1 MHVFKKGMYD
11 GYYSVPLSSFGKY
24 NINSCSWNVLFY
36 DSDCRM
42 VLNKCLRLTHDI
54 HLLMLVSSVKSFGR
68 YCIFMTQV
76 FRVPDKWKEFFKSL
90 IFEIYKLGVDSIP
103 LVIIISL
110 FIGAV
115 ICIQMVLNITSPMI
129 PAYSTG
135 MATREILVLEFSS
148 SMMCLILAGKVGSN
162 ISSEIGTM
170 RVTEQ
175 IDALEIMGL
184 NSANFIVLPKIV
196 GFVLFVPVLCILSM
210 FMGLVGGWFIARFTD
225 MVSVENY
232 IYGIQSFFVPWN
244 VYYSI
249 IKTVVFGFIITSV
262 SSYYGYYVK
271 GGSLEVGKAST
282 NAVVSSSIIILLADV
297 ILTKLLL
304 Q

>member
-1 MHVFKKGMYD
+1 M
-11 GYYSVPLSSFGKY
+11 
-24 NINSCSWNVLFY
+24 I
-36 DSDCRM
+36 
-42 VLNKCLRLTHDI
+42 
-54 HLLMLVSSVKSFGR
+54 VSSVKSFGR
-68 YCIFMTQV
+68 YCMFVTQV
-76 FRVPDKWKEFFKSL
+76 FRIPDKWREFFKSL

-115 ICIQMVLNITSPMI
+115 ICIQMTINITSPMI
-129 PAYSTG
+129 PRYATG

-148 SMMCLILAGKVGSN
+148 TMMCLILAGKVGSN
-162 ISSEIGTM
+162 IASEIGTM

-184 NSANFIVLPKIV
+184 NSANFIVLPKII
-196 GFVLFVPVLCILSM
+196 GFLLFVPVLCVLSM
-210 FMGLVGGWFIARFTD
+210 FMGLIGGWFIARFTD
-225 MVSVENY
+225 MISVENY
-232 IYGIQSFFVPWN
+232 VYGIQSFFVPWN

-249 IKTVVFGFIITSV
+249 IKTAVFAYIITSV
-262 SSYYGYYVK
+262 AAYYGYYVK
-271 GGSLEVGKAST
+271 GGALEVGKAST

>member
-1 MHVFKKGMYD
+1 M
-11 GYYSVPLSSFGKY
+11 
-24 NINSCSWNVLFY
+24 
-36 DSDCRM
+36 
-42 VLNKCLRLTHDI
+42 
-54 HLLMLVSSVKSFGR
+54 
-68 YCIFMTQV
+68 FMTQV
-76 FRVPDKWKEFFKSL
+76 FRVPDKMREFFKNL

-115 ICIQMVLNITSPMI
+115 ICIQMTINITSPMI

-148 SMMCLILAGKVGSN
+148 TMMCLILAGKVGSN
-162 ISSEIGTM
+162 IASEIGTM

-210 FMGLVGGWFIARFTD
+210 FVGLVGGALVAQFTD
-225 MVSVENY
+225 MLTLENY

-249 IKTVVFGFIITSV
+249 IKTVVFAFIV
-262 SSYYGYYVK
+262 SSVAAYYGFYVK
-271 GGSLEVGKAST
+271 GGALEVGKAST
-282 NAVVSSSIIILLADV
+282 NAVVSSSILILLSDV
-297 ILTKLLL
+297 VLTKLLL